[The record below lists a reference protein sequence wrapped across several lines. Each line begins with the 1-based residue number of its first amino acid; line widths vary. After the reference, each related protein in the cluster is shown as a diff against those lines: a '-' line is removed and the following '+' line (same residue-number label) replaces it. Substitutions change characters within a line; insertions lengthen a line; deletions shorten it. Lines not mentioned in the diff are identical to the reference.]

1 MDEKNKKAWGHDL
14 KMIALLGL
22 GVLAILSSVG
32 CFNYAT
38 LAREAGNPDN
48 LFWLVGIVNLAYNA
62 FIIYRIVKM
71 LPKEEKK
78 DKQ

>member
-1 MDEKNKKAWGHDL
+1 MDNNIKKWL
-14 KMIALLGL
+14 EVMLLGAL
-22 GVLAILSSVG
+22 GFLAILSSVG

-38 LAREAGNPDN
+38 LAREAGSSDN

-62 FIIYRIVKM
+62 FIIYHIYKM
-71 LPKEEKK
+71 LPKEDKK

>member
-1 MDEKNKKAWGHDL
+1 MDINIKKWL
-14 KMIALLGL
+14 EVMLLGAL
-22 GVLAILSSVG
+22 GFLAILSSVG

-62 FIIYRIVKM
+62 FIIYRIVKT
-71 LPKEEKK
+71 LPKEGKK
-78 DKQ
+78 DE